1 MCNGRLRVLPLLSLV
16 SLFSISFIS
25 LYRVS
30 SLVCLVLS
38 FASPRSPC
46 LPTTRDVPSFTE
58 PDRAGQPGTT
68 REQNKCQRQQSQG
81 KQRSIPQECAFFRP
95 LPCSLS
101 HRRRLSF
108 AIAWSLVQSFTAK
121 TLRFSPSVGAL
132 RPSSQKEESYDD
144 LGKRVSWY
152 RRQVFFCRRHAYCS
166 PWRSHIKCYGR
177 KAGAA

>member
-46 LPTTRDVPSFTE
+46 LPTTRDVPSSTE

-68 REQNKCQRQQSQG
+68 REQNECQRQQSQG
-81 KQRSIPQECAFFRP
+81 KQRSRSSLQECAFFRP

-101 HRRRLSF
+101 CRRWCPF
-108 AIAWSLVQSFTAK
+108 TIAWSLAQFVAAK
-121 TLRFSPSVGAL
+121 ALRLSPSAGAL
-132 RPSSQKEESYDD
+132 LPSS
-144 LGKRVSWY
+144 
-152 RRQVFFCRRHAYCS
+152 
-166 PWRSHIKCYGR
+166 
-177 KAGAA
+177 